1 MYRRIDWFRC
11 CAVLPFCAASLF
23 SQTAASDSRVPTFRA
38 ETRLVLLDVVVTNGK
53 GEPAAGLHREDF
65 QVTEDGKPQNISV
78 FEEHTGGAV
87 TLAKLPP
94 MPDNV
99 FTNYPLTKIPD
110 SVNVLLLDWLNTQP
124 RDQAYVRAQ
133 TIKYLESI
141 TPGASLAV
149 FTLGARLHMVQ
160 GFTTDPT
167 VLLAALDNKKAKP
180 GTESTRLLP
189 TALQDASEREVINLM
204 RMNMA
209 APAAIEAVTQEM
221 ASTGALHTDER
232 VKVTL
237 QALQLLAR
245 VLSGIPGRKNV
256 IWFSGSF
263 PISIFP
269 DAGVPRVYAA
279 DLRQTAD
286 LLAPNR
292 VAIYP
297 VSAEGLTG
305 NFTYEAENTPTP
317 KEQEENLREEGLKH
331 AEDQLA
337 MEELAKDTG
346 GQALYDTNG
355 LSDAM
360 AHAIDSGSHYYC
372 LAYSP
377 TNQKM
382 DGKYRAIQVKILR
395 GEYKLAYRRGYY
407 AEEPKAQPGLDRST
421 PADPLIR
428 LMTFGLPDSTQIVYK
443 VRVQPSNPQP
453 TADAPRAGGNLE
465 IKSPFTRYV
474 VEYAISA
481 NDIALKLTSDGVRH
495 GNVEAMLTA
504 YDFDGKPLNFVVR
517 KVGIELEPN
526 AYAEAKTIGLQLRQ
540 EIDVPNG
547 DFYLRTGIYDHGSA
561 RAGTLGI
568 PLAASTPTVDPAK

>member
-1 MYRRIDWFRC
+1 MYRRTDCLMCF
-11 CAVLPFCAASLF
+11 ALLSLCAASLF
-23 SQTAASDSRVPTFRA
+23 SQTAASDSRVTTFRA

-53 GEPAAGLHREDF
+53 GEPIPGLGREDF
-65 QVTEDGKPQNISV
+65 QVTEDGKRQNISA
-78 FEEHTGGAV
+78 FEEHKSGAV
-87 TLAKLPP
+87 SVAKLPP
-94 MPDNV
+94 MPSNV
-99 FTNYPLTKIPD
+99 FTNYPLSKIPD

-133 TIKYLESI
+133 TIKYLKSI
-141 TPGASLAV
+141 TPGTSLAV
-149 FTLGARLHMVQ
+149 FTLGSRLHMVQ
-160 GFTTDPT
+160 GFTTDPA
-167 VLLAALDNKKAKP
+167 VLLAALDSKKAKP

-189 TALQDASEREVINLM
+189 TTVHAAAEQDLINLM

-221 ASTGALHTDER
+221 AGSVALRVDER

-237 QALQLLAR
+237 QALQLLAGF
-245 VLSGIPGRKNV
+245 LSGIPGRKNV

-269 DAGVPRVYAA
+269 GAGVPREYAG

-286 LLAPNR
+286 LLTPGR

-305 NFTYEAENTPTP
+305 NFTYQAENEPTP
-317 KEQEENLREEGLKH
+317 REQEESLREESVKH
-331 AEDQLA
+331 AENQLA

-346 GQALYDTNG
+346 GQALYNTNS

-360 AHAIDSGSHYYC
+360 AHAINSGSHYYA

-377 TNQKM
+377 NNQKM
-382 DGKYRAIQVKILR
+382 DGKYRAIQVKLLR

-407 AEEPKAQPGLDRST
+407 AEETTNRSDDDHST
-421 PADPLIR
+421 TADPL
-428 LMTFGLPDSTQIVYK
+428 LQFMAFGLPDSTQIVYK

-453 TADAPRAGGNLE
+453 TAGAPHAGGNAELE
-465 IKSPFTRYV
+465 APFTRYV
-474 VEYAISA
+474 VEYAIPA
-481 NDIALKLTSDGVRH
+481 EDVALKLTRDGVRH

-504 YDFDGKPLNFVVR
+504 YDFHGKPLNFVVG
-517 KVGIELEPN
+517 KFAIDLLPK
-526 AYAEAKTIGLQLRQ
+526 AYEEAKNRGLQLRQ
-540 EIDVPNG
+540 EIDVPQE
-547 DFYLRTGIYDHGSA
+547 DFYLRTGIYDPSSA

-568 PLAASTPTVDPAK
+568 PLGASAHAAEPK